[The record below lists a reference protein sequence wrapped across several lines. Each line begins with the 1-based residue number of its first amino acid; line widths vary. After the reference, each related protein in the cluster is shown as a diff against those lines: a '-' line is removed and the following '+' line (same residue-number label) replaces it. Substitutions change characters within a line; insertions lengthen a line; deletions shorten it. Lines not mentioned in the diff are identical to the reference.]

1 MPVKPYVP
9 AEIEPKWQ
17 KYWDDHQAF
26 AASED
31 HTKPKFYSLIEF
43 PYPSGHGLHVGHPRS
58 NTAMDI
64 ISRMRRMQGYNVL
77 FPIGWDAPRH
87 RDQGEYRP
95 FPAAAQEAGLLL

>member
-26 AASED
+26 AASKD

-43 PYPSGHGLHVGHPRS
+43 P
-58 NTAMDI
+58 
-64 ISRMRRMQGYNVL
+64 
-77 FPIGWDAPRH
+77 
-87 RDQGEYRP
+87 
-95 FPAAAQEAGLLL
+95 